1 MEVKQTLVEKIIAK
15 HAGVAEV
22 HPGQIV
28 DVTVDRLL
36 VNDMNA
42 PTVFRSFEELGVSEV
57 ACPDR
62 VLVGIDHQV
71 PPVDVKAANNLVRDR
86 EFCNKYKLPLFT
98 EIGRHGVGHQVMV
111 ENFTRPDEIAVGTDS
126 HATTYGGLGC
136 LGAGCNSSDAAVIMA
151 TGKMWMKVPET
162 ILVELKGRPR
172 KGVSCK
178 DIALAVNTLGSLVDF
193 NYKMVEFRGDY
204 AHEMSVSSRLTI
216 CNETCETGAKGG
228 IFPADQ
234 IVANYVGDT
243 KAFYMDSDPDAE
255 YCARYVIDL
264 ETLEP
269 SLACPHEVNNVHPVH
284 EVKGK
289 KINQAF
295 LGSCTNGRIQDFEEA
310 AEILRGRKIHPDV
323 RLLVVPASQKIYRH
337 LINSGLAEVFME
349 AGAALLGPS
358 CASCGGQGEG
368 CIGYGE
374 VCISTTNRNW
384 KGRMGDPTSEVYL
397 ASPYIVAASAIEGV
411 ITDPRKYL

>member
-1 MEVKQTLVEKIIAK
+1 MKQTLAEKIIAK
-15 HAGVAEV
+15 HAGLEEV

-28 DVTVDRLL
+28 DVEVDRLL

-42 PTVFRSFEELGVSEV
+42 PTVFRSFEELGVSRV
-57 ACPDR
+57 VCPER

-71 PPVDVKAANNLVRDR
+71 PPVDVKAANHLVRDR

-136 LGAGCNSSDAAVIMA
+136 LAAGCNSSDAAVIMA
-151 TGKMWMKVPET
+151 TGKMWLKVPET
-162 ILVELKGRPR
+162 ILVTLKGRPGP
-172 KGVSCK
+172 GVTCK

-193 NYKMVEFRGDY
+193 NYKVVEYRGEY
-204 AHEMSVSSRLTI
+204 AHEMSVSSRLTV
-216 CNETCETGAKGG
+216 CNETCETGAKCG

-234 IVANYVGDT
+234 IVADYVGDA
-243 KAFYMDSDPDAE
+243 KAYYLDSDPDAE
-255 YCARYVIDL
+255 YCARYEIDL
-264 ETLEP
+264 EKLEP
-269 SLACPHEVNNVHPVH
+269 SVACPHEVSNVHPVTD
-284 EVKGK
+284 VVGT
-289 KINQAF
+289 KIHQAF
-295 LGSCTNGRIQDFEEA
+295 LGSCTNGRFQDFEEA
-310 AEILRGRKIHPDV
+310 AGILRGHKVHPDV
-323 RLLVVPASQKIYRH
+323 RLLVVPASQKIYKK
-337 LINSGLAEVFME
+337 LISSGLAELFID

-368 CIGYGE
+368 CLGYGE

-384 KGRMGDPTSEVYL
+384 KARMGDPTSSVYL
-397 ASPYIVAASAIEGV
+397 ASPCIVAASAIEGV
-411 ITDPRKYL
+411 IADPRKYLK